1 MLTNSTFEVV
11 RVAHEIA
18 RRTGTYAVV
27 WNIEVALMI
36 GYLSQRCK
44 NFRAAESAHVKHTM
58 DHFKTRRV
66 YRVGYEAEEGKWWV
80 EMPLPDNDAVFKYEH
95 FDAPHDMP
103 RPIGDKVLILCTAPD
118 AFVHESVGR
127 RISADRFWVYVD
139 TEQSES
145 QGGSDEQA

>member
-1 MLTNSTFEVV
+1 MLTNSTFESAEEFNRRVGTAAVV
-11 RVAHEIA
+11 R
-18 RRTGTYAVV
+18 
-27 WNIEVALMI
+27 NIETALAVQQLSWRCKDFRATERAYVALA
-36 GYLSQRCK
+36 LDR
-44 NFRAAESAHVKHTM
+44 
-58 DHFKTRRV
+58 FKTRRV

-80 EMPLPDNDAVFKYEH
+80 ETPLPDNDAVFKYEY
-95 FDAPHDMP
+95 FDTPHDMP